1 MDVEGVE
8 AGAALVEGLEHDEL
22 GGVQQLD
29 GFALAE
35 ALGRTVVMQ
44 PGTPQRFVRI
54 NVADAAHHGLVE
66 ERPLHR
72 AAARSQGRRN
82 PVGIET
88 VIERIEG
95 NVLDLPRQLGAARRE
110 LQPAEHALVDE
121 SELRTTVGEVEQH
134 PCIGQQRCVRIVD
147 AELAAHA
154 QMDEQRI
161 GVVQGQPEV
170 LPAATG
176 NTDPASNKI
185 GGEGVRTGQV
195 IAHRPGVQN
204 MHRTDRAAGD
214 R

>member
-82 PVGIET
+82 AVGIELKPSYWRT
-88 VIERIEG
+88 AVDNLTRLEADMSAPS
-95 NVLDLPRQLGAARRE
+95 LFDLEAR
-110 LQPAEHALVDE
+110 
-121 SELRTTVGEVEQH
+121 
-134 PCIGQQRCVRIVD
+134 
-147 AELAAHA
+147 
-154 QMDEQRI
+154 
-161 GVVQGQPEV
+161 
-170 LPAATG
+170 
-176 NTDPASNKI
+176 
-185 GGEGVRTGQV
+185 
-195 IAHRPGVQN
+195 
-204 MHRTDRAAGD
+204 
-214 R
+214 